1 MVVLNKGTSDEIT
14 LRVVLES
21 EIHGR
26 EYFDDFNTLAEL
38 FAGHRRLAK
47 QAVKQAA
54 KDGIE
59 RIVAVAVV
67 PADFYG
73 GDDDES
79 GYGFGLNDLI
89 DETPA

>member
-1 MVVLNKGTSDEIT
+1 MVILNQSTPDEVT
-14 LRVVLES
+14 LRLVLES

-26 EYFDDFNTLAEL
+26 EYFDHYGTMTELLAGL
-38 FAGHRRLAK
+38 RRLLKRAAK
-47 QAVKQAA
+47 EAS

-79 GYGFGLNDLI
+79 GYGFGLDEC
-89 DETPA
+89 ETPT